1 MLSSAL
7 LWLPLS
13 SFYALIVLTNN
24 TKYAMN
30 MSSMAKKIVYDFVVG
45 SQIAG
50 HTSHR
55 VDGLRALAKMIAS
68 DLLTKHR
75 NKTNKK
81 RGRKVSEPQISEEW

>member
-1 MLSSAL
+1 M
-7 LWLPLS
+7 
-13 SFYALIVLTNN
+13 LTNIVVCA
-24 TKYAMN
+24 YD
-30 MSSMAKKIVYDFVVG
+30 SSVSHNLSLRDFAAE
-45 SQIAG
+45 SQIGG

-81 RGRKVSEPQISEEW
+81 RDRKVSDPQILEGC